1 MSVISN
7 TVTLRDLD
15 TTVDSTTDGLFG
27 LTKYPAKF
35 IPQLVNYPLDSW
47 LANKTA
53 GNGPQVQY
61 LVTDP
66 FAGVGTVAISAHLRG
81 LKSQLWDINP
91 LMGHYNHAHAVVLS
105 SQSPVIHVASALT
118 NRLHDL
124 RLYNP
129 DCEYPVLP
137 LDPKSIQYLG
147 DWYHPLIF
155 SFVSHLWHVYY
166 NAPDEQKALLLAPLL
181 RVTNKWSYNDLQ
193 RQKLCRSDRKTRSVN
208 SWLSNPNWRQEFVK
222 ELIDHVNDAAN
233 RYADHK
239 LQAPWHYDTSITI
252 LSPDRNVPLPVG
264 HGNVVITSP
273 PYLQAQEYIRAS
285 KLSLLWL
292 GHSLDEVRARSK
304 MEIPYCEPLPT
315 QEITS
320 PMFDHV
326 RRYYDRDNNKR
337 ALAVLDS
344 YFTNT
349 VNALERAS
357 QSATDIYLTVGS
369 ANLYGTSVPLHI
381 IFSEHFVHKLGWSH
395 RFTLHD
401 RIVAKTLFKTPVN
414 PATNRIDQRM
424 ATEQIVWLS
433 R

>member
-1 MSVISN
+1 VSVIST

-53 GNGPQVQY
+53 GNSPLLQY

-91 LMGHYNHAHAVVLS
+91 LTSHYNHAHAVVLS
-105 SQSPVIHVASALT
+105 SQSPVSHAASALT
-118 NRLHDL
+118 DRLRDL
-124 RLYNP
+124 RLY
-129 DCEYPVLP
+129 DLDSEYPVLP
-137 LDPKSIQYLG
+137 LDPKSLQYLG
-147 DWYHPLIF
+147 NWYHPLIF
-155 SFVSHLWHVYY
+155 SLVSHLWYVYY
-166 NAPDEQKALLLAPLL
+166 NTPDEQKALLLAPLL

-193 RQKLCRSDRKTRSVN
+193 RQKLCRSDRKTRYVN
-208 SWLSNPNWRQEFVK
+208 SWLRNPNWRQEFVK
-222 ELIDHVNDAAN
+222 EVIGYVNDAAN

-239 LQAPWHYDTSITI
+239 LRAPWHYDTSITI
-252 LSPDRNVPLPVG
+252 LSTDRNATLPVG
-264 HGNVVITSP
+264 HGDIVITSP

-304 MEIPYCEPLPT
+304 MEIPYCDPLPT
-315 QEITS
+315 QEIAS
-320 PMFDHV
+320 PMFNHV

-337 ALAVLDS
+337 AVAILDS

-381 IFSEHFVHKLGWSH
+381 IFSEHFVYKLGWSH

-414 PATNRIDQRM
+414 PATNRIDNRM

>member
-1 MSVISN
+1 MSVIPN
-7 TVTLRDLD
+7 TLTIRDLD
-15 TTVDSTTDGLFG
+15 TTVNSTTDGLFG

-35 IPQLVNYPLDSW
+35 IPQLVNYLLDSW
-47 LANKTA
+47 LANKTT
-53 GNGPQVQY
+53 GNGPKAHY

-81 LKSQLWDINP
+81 VKSELWDINP
-91 LMGHYNHAHAVVLS
+91 LTAHYNHAHAVVLS
-105 SQSPVIHVASALT
+105 SQSPVTHVASVLT
-118 NRLHDL
+118 HHLHDL
-124 RLYNP
+124 CLYDLDGKYPALPIDP
-129 DCEYPVLP
+129 D
-137 LDPKSIQYLG
+137 SIQYLRN
-147 DWYHPLIF
+147 WYHPLIF
-155 SFVSHLWHVYY
+155 SLVSHLWHVYY
-166 NAPDEQKALLLAPLL
+166 NSADEQKALLLAPLL

-193 RQKLCRSDRKTRSVN
+193 RQKLCRSNHKTCYVN
-208 SWLSNPNWRQEFVK
+208 SWLRKPNWKKEFVK
-222 ELIDHVNDAAN
+222 EVIEYINDAAN

-239 LQAPWHYDTSITI
+239 IRAPWHYDTSITI
-252 LSPDRNVPLPVG
+252 ISPDRNAPLPVG
-264 HGNVVITSP
+264 QGDVVITSP
-273 PYLQAQEYIRAS
+273 PYLQAQEYIRSS

-315 QEITS
+315 QEIAS
-320 PMFDHV
+320 PMFHHV
-326 RRYYDRDNNKR
+326 RSDYVKENNKR

-349 VNALERAS
+349 INVLEHAS
-357 QSATDIYLTVGS
+357 QTATDIYLTVGS

-381 IFSEHFVHKLGWSH
+381 IFTEHFVNKLGWSH

-414 PATNRIDQRM
+414 PATKRIDNRM

>member
-1 MSVISN
+1 VSVLSN

-15 TTVDSTTDGLFG
+15 TTVDSTTDELFG
-27 LTKYPAKF
+27 LTKYPAKL
-35 IPQLVNYPLDSW
+35 IPQLVNYPLDNW
-47 LANKTA
+47 LANKRA
-53 GNGPQVQY
+53 GNSPRVQY

-81 LKSQLWDINP
+81 LKSELWDINP
-91 LMGHYNHAHAVVLS
+91 LTDHYNQAHAVVLS
-105 SQSPVIHVASALT
+105 SQSSVSHLASALT
-118 NRLHDL
+118 DRLDDL
-124 RLYNP
+124 RLYDL

-137 LDPKSIQYLG
+137 LDLKSIQYLG
-147 DWYHPLIF
+147 NWYHSSIF
-155 SFVSHLWHVYY
+155 SLVSHLWHVYY
-166 NAPDEQKALLLAPLL
+166 NSPDEQKALLLAPLL

-193 RQKLCRSDRKTRSVN
+193 RQKLCRSDRKTRDVH
-208 SWLSNPNWRQEFVK
+208 SWLRNPNWRQEFLQ
-222 ELIDHVNDAAN
+222 ELIEHVNDAAN

-239 LQAPWHYDTSITI
+239 LRAPWQYDTSITI
-252 LSPDRNVPLPVG
+252 ISPDRNATLPVG

-285 KLSLLWL
+285 KLPLLWL
-292 GHSLDEVRARSK
+292 GHSLDEVRTRSQ
-304 MEIPYCEPLPT
+304 MEIPYCQPLPT
-315 QEITS
+315 QEIAS

-357 QSATDIYLTVGS
+357 QSATDIYLIVGS
-369 ANLYGTSVPLHI
+369 ANLYGTTVPLHI
-381 IFSEHFVHKLGWSH
+381 IFSEHFVHKLDWSH
-395 RFTLHD
+395 RSTLHD

-424 ATEQIVWLS
+424 DTEQLVWLS